1 MESCYLSDGTSV
13 LAITV
18 ARASCPSVRTALVPG
33 MNIHG
38 HKKIPVMTASGV
50 LFLPVTRTFPVI
62 ILFGPDGRIVERGL
76 RGDVMVTKVTEI
88 MNKQN
93 KGL

>member
-1 MESCYLSDGTSV
+1 MAKAMKKEGITWPQMFDAEKKAMDLYGIDG
-13 LAITV
+13 
-18 ARASCPSVRTALVPG
+18 
-33 MNIHG
+33 
-38 HKKIPVMTASGV
+38 IPH
-50 LFLPVTRTFPVI
+50 I